1 MADVKVFYNEDCQ
14 QCPPYLD
21 NLQRC
26 SEKFSH
32 TCEVM
37 SLQDNPLDVVQSL
50 QDLRESGHT
59 VSSLPFF
66 IVAEKECK
74 YSYEGILPLDVIDH
88 ILKKFIS

>member
-1 MADVKVFYNEDCQ
+1 MADIKVFYNEDCQ

-32 TCEVM
+32 TCEAM
-37 SLQDNPLDVVQSL
+37 SLQDNPLDIISDLQS
-50 QDLRESGHT
+50 LRESGHT
-59 VSSLPFF
+59 ISSLPFF
-66 IVAEKECK
+66 IVSDGKYK